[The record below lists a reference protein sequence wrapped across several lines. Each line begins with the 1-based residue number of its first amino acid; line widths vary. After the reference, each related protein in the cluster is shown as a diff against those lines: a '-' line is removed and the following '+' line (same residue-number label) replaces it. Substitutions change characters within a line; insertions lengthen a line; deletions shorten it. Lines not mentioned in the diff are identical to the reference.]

1 MLPIAKVIII
11 LYKCLMYKIDCN
23 CQLTITGRR
32 AIMFTDTIIRSVLR
46 RPSVFFAVGI
56 LFVWGASFNG
66 CSQDKDVNPA
76 DGVSVKLPI
85 LNGDGAS
92 AMPLPQPEASANDKE
107 NFHIYLAFG
116 QSNMEGQN
124 WSNGSMVWGSDV
136 LPVSYKQNVD
146 KRFRVMAAVSGSHK
160 LAVGTEQ
167 RTQGNWYTAVPPL
180 VRNTLGLSPVDY
192 FGRTLV
198 AGIADTNIKI
208 GIIAVAVAGTAI
220 EGLEKGDGAN
230 AYYSSQQGQ
239 YGDLIKSIAALYDNN
254 PYNRLVTLAKKA
266 QETGVIK
273 GIIMHQGE
281 SGAVSGTWAK
291 KVNGIYDNLLKD
303 LGLAPNSIP
312 FIAGEPVITDK
323 EPNQNNA
330 ALIRGL
336 TKTMTAKLPSG
347 ENVAHV
353 VSSAGCA
360 SGGDNL
366 HFSYEGYKKLGEA
379 YGQKMLELNYNNQGS
394 TSIAPNPKQLR
405 RERLP

>member
-1 MLPIAKVIII
+1 M
-11 LYKCLMYKIDCN
+11 
-23 CQLTITGRR
+23 
-32 AIMFTDTIIRSVLR
+32 
-46 RPSVFFAVGI
+46 
-56 LFVWGASFNG
+56 FNG
-66 CSQDKDVNPA
+66 CSTDKDVNPTRE
-76 DGVSVKLPI
+76 VSVNLPLLYGEEI
-85 LNGDGAS
+85 PAVP
-92 AMPLPQPEASANDKE
+92 APQPQQVADEKE

-124 WSNGSMVWGSDV
+124 WSNGSLAWGSDV

-160 LAVGTEQ
+160 LAGGTEQ

-208 GIIAVAVAGTAI
+208 GVIAVAVAGAAI
-220 EGLEKGDGAN
+220 EGLEKGSAAN
-230 AYYSSQQGQ
+230 SYYNSQQ
-239 YGDLIKSIAALYDNN
+239 DFMKSIATLYDNN

-281 SGAVSGTWAK
+281 SGAVSGNWAQ

-303 LGLAPNSIP
+303 LGLPPNSIP
-312 FIAGEPVITDK
+312 FIAGEPLITADK
-323 EPNQNNA
+323 PNQNNA
-330 ALIRGL
+330 TLIRGL

-347 ENVAHV
+347 QNVAHV
-353 VSSAGCA
+353 VSSAGCT

-366 HFSYEGYKKLGEA
+366 HFSYEGYKKLGEE
-379 YGQKMLELNYNNQGS
+379 YGKKMLELNYSNQGS
-394 TSIAPNPKQLR
+394 TSIAPNTKR
-405 RERLP
+405 